1 VILVSL
7 FSNSELLS
15 LSRPRLYR
23 DARLVHGDLSEF
35 NIMVVPASLV
45 ENRADG
51 VEGNLDELQA
61 VLIDFGQ
68 AVDIRHP
75 EASELLERDVERVQ
89 AFFKKVG
96 VEVIGMQECIDFV
109 KGSEQSSVD
118 SAGGVER
125 NS

>member
-1 VILVSL
+1 VILKSL
-7 FSNSELLS
+7 FSNAELLS

-23 DARLVHGDLSEF
+23 DARLVHGDLSEY
-35 NIMVVPASLV
+35 NIMVAPASLV

-75 EASELLERDVERVQ
+75 EASELLERDVDRVQ
-89 AFFKKVG
+89 AFFKRVG
-96 VEVIGMQECIDFV
+96 VEVMDMQACIGFV
-109 KGSEQSSVD
+109 MGSEQSSVD
-118 SAGGVER
+118 SAGDTEP
-125 NS
+125 N